1 MALDPVI
8 LGGPHVS
15 AHNEERSSIN
25 LLLDMVSTGRLSVE
39 TLNNM
44 TFFST
49 TSKILSEDLTVG
61 INTSPIPN
69 RTIKVNDLVIS
80 SHPESNGVLGRVVT
94 ASGTSVVTV
103 SYVGDLEGPQGPE
116 SPYIYIGPDE
126 PDHNVY
132 TIWIDTSGGSG

>member
-94 ASGTSVVTV
+94 A
-103 SYVGDLEGPQGPE
+103 EGPQGPE